1 MLNHTIKSKMQD
13 FAETL
18 SCYFSMCKSKMNH
31 FAAKYSLLSLLLKPN
46 SDKEITNEQY
56 VVKNKFNAKL
66 R

>member
-1 MLNHTIKSKMQD
+1 MIH

-18 SCYFSMCKSKMNH
+18 SCYFSMSKSKINH

-46 SDKEITNEQY
+46 SDNEITNEQY
-56 VVKNKFNAKL
+56 VAKNKCTAKL